1 MNILCVDDE
10 KLAVKLLNEL
20 CIEINSNNNVYCF
33 TNPLEALTFSASV
46 DIDIA
51 LLDVDM
57 PEMSG
62 IELAT
67 KLKSF
72 HPNVNII
79 MVTAYSQYSIDAF
92 AIDASGYLTK
102 PVSLDKLRHQ
112 FEVLRF
118 PVINNNSDNIKIIF
132 DGGFQIYINNHMP
145 HFKYSKTL
153 KMLEYLI
160 KQDGSFCS
168 NTDIEQALWNDNE
181 DHYEYLKSLKKDLRS
196 GLALLGA
203 EDIIL
208 SRHGRLAIN
217 KNVLNTKS

>member
-10 KLAVKLLNEL
+10 KLAVKLLDEL
-20 CIEINSNNNVYCF
+20 CIEINSDNNVYCF
-33 TNPLEALTFSASV
+33 TNPFEALKFSASA
-46 DIDIA
+46 DIDVA

-62 IELAT
+62 IELASR
-67 KLKSF
+67 LKTY
-72 HPNVNII
+72 HPNINVI

-102 PVSLDKLRHQ
+102 PISLDKLRHQ
-112 FEVLRF
+112 FDVLRF
-118 PVINNNSDNIKIIF
+118 PVKNNNSKDIKIIF
-132 DGGFQIYINNHMP
+132 DGGFQIYINDHMP
-145 HFKYSKTL
+145 CFRYSKTL

-168 NTDIEQALWNDNE
+168 NIDIEQALWNDNG
-181 DHYEYLKSLKKDLRS
+181 DHYEYLKSLKKDLRA
-196 GLALLGA
+196 GLASAGA

-208 SRHGRLAIN
+208 SRYGRLAIN
-217 KNVLNTKS
+217 KNIIN